1 MLDISTPL
9 TQGFLTSAGL
19 IIAIGAQNAFVLAQ
33 GLTRRFNLVIAAICS
48 STDALLITAGVLGM
62 GLLIAESPRLM
73 LIAALG
79 GALFLTAYGLRA
91 LRSALSSNSLRASER
106 SLPDLRTAII
116 ATYAITLLNPHVY
129 LDTVV
134 LVGSI
139 GGQFPGAEQ
148 VWFIVGASLASVLWF
163 FTLSLGARSL
173 APLFES
179 PKAWRMLDGFVA
191 LVMGAIAAGLWWQ
204 VYRILVLAE

>member
-1 MLDISTPL
+1 MLDITTPL

-73 LIAALG
+73 LLAALG
-79 GALFLTAYGLRA
+79 GALFLTVYSLRS

-106 SLPDLRTAII
+106 SLPDLRTAVI

-129 LDTVV
+129 LDTLV
-134 LVGSI
+134 LLGSI
-139 GGQFPGAEQ
+139 GGRFPGAQQ
-148 VWFIVGASLASVLWF
+148 VWFIVGASIASVPVVLHPEPGRAGP
-163 FTLSLGARSL
+163 GA
-173 APLFES
+173 P
-179 PKAWRMLDGFVA
+179 V
-191 LVMGAIAAGLWWQ
+191 
-204 VYRILVLAE
+204 